1 MRERDVERMNALA
14 VRIAT
19 PSGIL
24 LFLSFACAA
33 AQAEGGIGPSAT
45 AAADTVR
52 TNLWLAESLLAEVAA
67 EGVAALPQDGGSVRL
82 QSSLDSPAA
91 QLFQTV
97 AAGLL
102 ADRGH
107 EVFLETDE
115 GQAPA
120 PVDYVFGFRVLGV
133 QLDYPEVG
141 RTLGIWRNWVGREV
155 EVSVMLELTEAST
168 GRVLLNRKV
177 DRGFRDR
184 FDDRELDRVESS
196 LYDFTT
202 AEIKGSGWQ
211 DRMEEVVVLGTLAGL
226 VAVYFANTSD

>member
-1 MRERDVERMNALA
+1 MNSLA
-14 VRIAT
+14 ARIAAM
-19 PSGIL
+19 SGIMIA
-24 LFLSFACAA
+24 LSFVCVA
-33 AQAEGGIGPSAT
+33 AQAGEGAGPF
-45 AAADTVR
+45 AAGRSDTVR

-67 EGVAALPQDGGSVRL
+67 EGVAALPQDGGRVRL
-82 QSSLDSPAA
+82 QSALDTPAA
-91 QLFQTV
+91 HLFQTV
-97 AAGLL
+97 ATGLL
-102 ADRGH
+102 ADRGY
-107 EVFLETDE
+107 EVFLDTGEE
-115 GQAPA
+115 GVPA
-120 PVDYVFGFRVLGV
+120 PVDYVFGYRVLGV

-155 EVSVMLELTEAST
+155 EVSVMLELSEAAT

-177 DRGFRDR
+177 DRGYRDR
-184 FDDRELDRVESS
+184 FDDHELGRVESP